1 MQNKRL
7 IGGNFHQTSQFLLL
21 LRRVNMRV
29 LMVVKQTEKAV
40 DAHIDARR
48 LNHRIVKRL
57 KYDTAVSNFSSNI
70 AV

>member
-1 MQNKRL
+1 
-7 IGGNFHQTSQFLLL
+7 
-21 LRRVNMRV
+21 
-29 LMVVKQTEKAV
+29 MVVKQTEKAV